1 MAKVT
6 KNSRGYEFTELSLV
20 GMRLVN
26 EFQRHHPQLCEPTS
40 QPRYRYIRLGSTEQN
55 LVLEKLAAD
64 VTARD
69 PEPEPTPPSFKT
81 RARQS

>member
-6 KNSRGYEFTELSLV
+6 KTSRGYEFTDLSAV

-40 QPRYRYIRLGSTEQN
+40 QPRYRYILLGSLEHN
-55 LVLEKLAAD
+55 VLLEKLAAD
-64 VTARD
+64 VNARD
-69 PEPEPTPPSFKT
+69 PETEP
-81 RARQS
+81 